1 MIVQVLKM
9 RLAVKLC
16 KLSYN
21 GDGGRDISSAYQ
33 LSEYTGW
40 PLNDGRG
47 FSKISKATEWDGA
60 LQFDFL

>member
-1 MIVQVLKM
+1 M

-33 LSEYTGW
+33 LSEYTG
-40 PLNDGRG
+40 
-47 FSKISKATEWDGA
+47 
-60 LQFDFL
+60 